1 MPWRSCRGAVRVDA
15 VEGLAFLVVTLVVVA
30 ALTVGL
36 ASARRQI
43 TEQHGATATSLRQIA
58 GQLDEWDTIGAGRPS
73 AASLVVARQPRGVTG
88 WDPGIPDQESRPDSL
103 RRTASY
109 PGESQ

>member
-1 MPWRSCRGAVRVDA
+1 

-43 TEQHGATATSLRQIA
+43 TEQHGATATALRQIA
-58 GQLDEWDTIGAGRPS
+58 GQLDGSDTNATGQPS
-73 AASLVVARQPRGVTG
+73 TTSLVVARQPRGVTG
-88 WDPGIPDQESRPDSL
+88 WDPGIPDQESRPESL